1 MGRADEL
8 RKWVGTTGE
17 DDTEKTVRLNVERDL
32 IERPIF
38 IDK

>member
-17 DDTEKTVRLNVERDL
+17 DDTEKNGETQCGERFN
-32 IERPIF
+32 RKTYF
-38 IDK
+38 H